1 VLTKRLTKPLAKR
14 ERRLSRRAR
23 RARGR
28 NTRTVPRT
36 RNGSRRD
43 ISQTRRATTRI
54 DAMSASGVWMTLTR
68 MHEDLLLDAHHLPAG
83 KTAA

>member
-1 VLTKRLTKPLAKR
+1 LNWIMLMHWQF
-14 ERRLSRRAR
+14 AR
-23 RARGR
+23 CALGRG
-28 NTRTVPRT
+28 TRTMPRT

-43 ISQTRRATTRI
+43 ISQTRCATARTTRYTNAI
-54 DAMSASGVWMTLTR
+54 SANDVWMTLTR